1 MISAGS
7 RVWRFLSYGLSCAF
21 VAWLATGVAYAAPF
35 YVGPKTCSECHET
48 EVNVWKDTKHG
59 KGFSDVHKRPEA
71 ARILKA
77 VGDTGMKDSNTCV
90 LCHYTMVQRDAQA
103 KPAAQA
109 GPSCESCHGAA
120 SDWVNVHNDYGP
132 KVKRQDE
139 TPQRKQQRIA
149 AAQKAG
155 MIWPSMLYDVA
166 SNCMSCHGLAR
177 PGLDPAVLAKMLDA
191 KHPLEPEFELVRY
204 SQGTVR
210 HRFYP
215 PNVNVNAEMT
225 PAELSRMF
233 VIGQAAKLVSATT
246 AMGASTHAGYKEA
259 QRKRAD
265 SAKDALK
272 SVPEAAAL
280 IASPTEANARKFV
293 AGIEKQD
300 LTGKVTLPSK
310 STYK

>member
-1 MISAGS
+1 MLI
-7 RVWRFLSYGLSCAF
+7 
-21 VAWLATGVAYAAPF
+21 AWLTAGGVLAAPF
-35 YVGPKTCSECHET
+35 YVGPKACSECHEA
-48 EVNVWKDTKHG
+48 EVNVWKDTRHS
-59 KGFSDVHKRPEA
+59 KGFNDMHKKPEA

-77 VGDTGMKDSNTCV
+77 VGDSGMKDSKTCV
-90 LCHYTMVQRDAQA
+90 LCHYTMVQKDEKSTAV
-103 KPAAQA
+103 AQA

-120 SDWVNVHNDYGP
+120 SDWINVHNNYGGP
-132 KVKRQDE
+132 KAKRQDE
-139 TPQRKQQRIA
+139 TPQNKQQRIA
-149 AAQKAG
+149 NAQKAG

-177 PGLDPAVLAKMLDA
+177 PGLDPAVMAKMLDA

-246 AMGASTHAGYKEA
+246 ALSAATHAGYKEA
-259 QRKRAD
+259 QKKRAD

-280 IASPTEANARKFV
+280 IASPTTENARKFV
-293 AGIEKQD
+293 SAIEKQD
-300 LTGKVTLPSK
+300 LSGKVTLPAK